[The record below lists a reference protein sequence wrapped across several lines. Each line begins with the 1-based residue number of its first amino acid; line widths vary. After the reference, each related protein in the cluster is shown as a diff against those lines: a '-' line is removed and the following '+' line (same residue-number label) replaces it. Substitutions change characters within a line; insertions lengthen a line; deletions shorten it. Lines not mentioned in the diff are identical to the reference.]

1 MCWSLLPESPLRAR
15 KVVVGGGCEWSA
27 PDGPPPLFPSI
38 QAPLYHHPKGPH
50 VSRLSRVCVLWF
62 CRGVHPPHA
71 DGAQYSLV
79 AGATCA
85 SGFSPI
91 TSSWQDC
98 RQAAIALGL
107 TGDAINHVDHRAT
120 GAGNA
125 VFPEG
130 CYRDGGNDRVHFNP
144 GVGGV
149 ANSNDRIICQRAGKR
164 GFIPPF
170 STALPSTPTAA
181 PH

>member
-1 MCWSLLPESPLRAR
+1 MLVPAARITPGAR
-15 KVVVGGGCEWSA
+15 KEVVGGRWRLRMVSSGWTTTPISLDPTA
-27 PDGPPPLFPSI
+27 AVPPPQRS
-38 QAPLYHHPKGPH
+38 
-50 VSRLSRVCVLWF
+50 SRLSRVCVLWF

-107 TGDAINHVDHRAT
+107 TGDAINHVDYRV
-120 GAGNA
+120 AGNA
-125 VFPEG
+125 AFPEG

-149 ANSNDRIICQRAGKR
+149 GNFNDRIICQRAGKR